1 VKTFLVV
8 GVETIAGAN
17 IAAAFAEKYSV
28 TTWASQAG
36 YEIANCDALD
46 HRLSPS
52 DAVAASEADILVYCG
67 PAARSSW
74 EPQTKSLTNDTILI
88 DLQLWANAAQS
99 SGMRFV
105 MVSSDA
111 VFTSPWLFHD
121 EESHGLCGSYQAQV
135 IRAAEDHLLEVAPEA
150 LILRTNIFG
159 WSPAGDDTGW
169 IETLIRDV
177 ETKRIVQ
184 QDHVR
189 HAAPI
194 LATDFADILDRA
206 CQEELTG
213 IYHVAGA
220 ERINPLQFTQRL
232 ADRFDLPWLAM
243 RRESSLT
250 ELPQG
255 FGEGE
260 CSLQT
265 KKIRKDLCVAM
276 PLLSEG
282 LERLCEQA
290 ENGFRDKLFP
300 KPKPAVRPAA
310 RRRAA

>member
-1 VKTFLVV
+1 VSKFLVV
-8 GVETIAGAN
+8 GVETIVGAN
-17 IAAAFAEKYSV
+17 VAASFADKHAV
-28 TTWASQAG
+28 TTWAAQPG

-46 HRLSPS
+46 CRLSPS
-52 DAVAASEADILVYCG
+52 DAVSSCDAEFLIYCG
-67 PAARSSW
+67 SGSRSSW
-74 EPQTKSLTNDTILI
+74 EPQTKGLINDTCLV
-88 DLQLWANAAQS
+88 DLQLWANAAS
-99 SGMRFV
+99 AAGMQFV

-135 IRAAEDHLLEVAPEA
+135 IRAAEDHLQEISPQA
-150 LILRTNIFG
+150 LILRTNVFG
-159 WSPAGDDTGW
+159 WSPDGEQSGW
-169 IETLIRDV
+169 IETLLKTVQTR
-177 ETKRIVQ
+177 RIVQ
-184 QDHVR
+184 QDHIR
-189 HAAPI
+189 HSSPM
-194 LATDFADILDRA
+194 LATDFADILERA
-206 CQEELTG
+206 CQEGLTG
-213 IYHVAGA
+213 VYHVAGA

-255 FGEGE
+255 FAEGE

-282 LERLCEQA
+282 LQRLCEQA
-290 ENGFRDKLFP
+290 ENGFRERLRSV
-300 KPKPAVRPAA
+300 PKPAI

>member
-1 VKTFLVV
+1 MSQFLVV
-8 GVETIAGAN
+8 GVETVAGAN
-17 IAAAFAEKYSV
+17 IAASLAEKHSV

-36 YEIANCDALD
+36 YEIADCDALD
-46 HRLSPS
+46 HRMSPAA
-52 DAVAASEADILVYCG
+52 AVSQSGADTLVYCG
-67 PAARSSW
+67 PTARSAW
-74 EPQTKSLTNDTILI
+74 EPQTKSLINDSILF
-88 DLQLWANAAQS
+88 DLQLWANAAAS
-99 SGMRFV
+99 AGVKFV

-135 IRAAEDHLLEVAPEA
+135 VLAAEDHLQEIAPEA
-150 LILRTNIFG
+150 LILRSNIFG
-159 WSPAGDDTGW
+159 WSPDGENGW
-169 IETLIRDV
+169 IETLLKSV

-184 QDHVR
+184 QDHIR

-194 LATDFADILDRA
+194 LATDFAEILDRA
-206 CQEELTG
+206 CQEELSG

-243 RRESSLT
+243 RRESTLT

-255 FGEGE
+255 FAEGE

-282 LERLCEQA
+282 IQRLCEQA
-290 ENGFRDKLFP
+290 ENGFREKLRP
-300 KPKPAVRPAA
+300 VSRPAF
-310 RRRAA
+310 RRRVA